1 MGIPI
6 AGAVDH
12 QQLTIR
18 SQVMLATRT
27 MKCSTMLSLL
37 VLVCLSCFA
46 LQAGADGVEVKVC
59 CLTEEAYTS
68 CEQMRESFFA
78 GEGGEGGAGAES
90 GAEGGEGGEEAAEV
104 EEPQGPSEEDLMASR
119 VNDAFSR
126 ISIGGGGGGGDF
138 VVGGGGGGFDFS
150 SLNDDDDDDDK
161 DSGDS
166 GDDGGSSSSKSKKE
180 KKKKT
185 ERKRSRS
192 SSSGGGTFPS
202 TSGGGGGG
210 ADDGGSSDDDGGAG
224 DDSGSGDDGGQTDDD
239 GGGDDGRR
247 KLLAGHITWQCIKP
261 GGAAPDG
268 GRRLLAEGNVSASV
282 MQMLEKKECNLA
294 TDLDARDVYQANKA
308 LGYQAIFAEDS
319 KGDGEGRTF
328 HAVAVVPAST
338 CEANPNVTLVDLK
351 GGNACSAGYKQ
362 TSGWTIPLATMLTQ
376 GDGSNT
382 EELGKADWEAMTS
395 FFPQMCSP
403 GGPEEADEK
412 LCANCAG
419 DCESGDGEP
428 YSGHAGSM
436 RCLMEGKGDVAF
448 TKETAPL
455 DFAADVKLVCP
466 NGGCADVADHDT
478 CNYATVPTN
487 MVAVSPDLPVDEI
500 RSQMM
505 EKMNSQEWSDWLASN
520 PSLFKGGS
528 KGLVPIQEDT
538 VEYMGNIADVY
549 QSLENLGYL

>member
-1 MGIPI
+1 MG
-6 AGAVDH
+6 
-12 QQLTIR
+12 
-18 SQVMLATRT
+18 
-27 MKCSTMLSLL
+27 
-37 VLVCLSCFA
+37 
-46 LQAGADGVEVKVC
+46 
-59 CLTEEAYTS
+59 
-68 CEQMRESFFA
+68 
-78 GEGGEGGAGAES
+78 
-90 GAEGGEGGEEAAEV
+90 
-104 EEPQGPSEEDLMASR
+104 
-119 VNDAFSR
+119 
-126 ISIGGGGGGGDF
+126 
-138 VVGGGGGGFDFS
+138 
-150 SLNDDDDDDDK
+150 DDK
-161 DSGDS
+161 DSGDSGDS
-166 GDDGGSSSSKSKKE
+166 GDDGGSSSSRSSSSKKE

-192 SSSGGGTFPS
+192 SRSGGGGGGGTGGITFPS
-202 TSGGGGGG
+202 TDGGAASGGADDGGTSDDDGGAGDDAGTADDGDGGGDSGGGDSGGGDSGGG

-224 DDSGSGDDGGQTDDD
+224 DDAGAADDDGGGDDTGQSDDD

-247 KLLAGHITWQCIKP
+247 KLLAGHITWQCIRP

-319 KGDGEGRTF
+319 KGDGEGRTL

-338 CEANPNVTLVDLK
+338 CEANPNVTLADLK

-362 TSGWTIPLATMLTQ
+362 TSGWTIPLATMVTQ

-382 EELGKADWEAMTS
+382 EELGKTDWEAMTS

-478 CNYATVPTN
+478 CNFATVPTN
-487 MVAVSPDLPVDEI
+487 MIAVSPDLPVDEI
-500 RSQMM
+500 RSEMM
-505 EKMNSQEWSDWLASN
+505 EKMNSQEWSDWMASN

-549 QSLENLGYL
+549 QSLDNLGYL

>member
-1 MGIPI
+1 MG
-6 AGAVDH
+6 
-12 QQLTIR
+12 
-18 SQVMLATRT
+18 
-27 MKCSTMLSLL
+27 
-37 VLVCLSCFA
+37 
-46 LQAGADGVEVKVC
+46 
-59 CLTEEAYTS
+59 
-68 CEQMRESFFA
+68 
-78 GEGGEGGAGAES
+78 
-90 GAEGGEGGEEAAEV
+90 
-104 EEPQGPSEEDLMASR
+104 
-119 VNDAFSR
+119 
-126 ISIGGGGGGGDF
+126 
-138 VVGGGGGGFDFS
+138 
-150 SLNDDDDDDDK
+150 
-161 DSGDS
+161 
-166 GDDGGSSSSKSKKE
+166 
-180 KKKKT
+180 KKT

-192 SSSGGGTFPS
+192 SSSGGGTGGITFPS

-224 DDSGSGDDGGQTDDD
+224 DDSGTADDGDGGGGDSGGGDSGGGADDGGSSDDDGGGDDAGQTDDD

-261 GGAAPDG
+261 GGTAPDG

-308 LGYQAIFAEDS
+308 LGYQAIFAEDN

-328 HAVAVVPAST
+328 QAVAVVPAST
-338 CEANPNVTLVDLK
+338 CEANPNVTLADLK

-487 MVAVSPDLPVDEI
+487 MIAVSPDLPVDEI

>member
-1 MGIPI
+1 MG
-6 AGAVDH
+6 D
-12 QQLTIR
+12 
-18 SQVMLATRT
+18 
-27 MKCSTMLSLL
+27 
-37 VLVCLSCFA
+37 
-46 LQAGADGVEVKVC
+46 D
-59 CLTEEAYTS
+59 
-68 CEQMRESFFA
+68 
-78 GEGGEGGAGAES
+78 
-90 GAEGGEGGEEAAEV
+90 
-104 EEPQGPSEEDLMASR
+104 D
-119 VNDAFSR
+119 D
-126 ISIGGGGGGGDF
+126 
-138 VVGGGGGGFDFS
+138 
-150 SLNDDDDDDDK
+150 DDDDDDDK

-166 GDDGGSSSSKSKKE
+166 GDSGDDGGSSSSRSSSSKKE

-192 SSSGGGTFPS
+192 SRSGGGGGGGGTGGITFPS
-202 TSGGGGGG
+202 NDGGTSDDDGGAGDDAGTADDGDGGGGDGGGGDSGGGDSGGG

-224 DDSGSGDDGGQTDDD
+224 DDAGAADDDGGGDDTGQSDDD

-247 KLLAGHITWQCIKP
+247 KLLAGHITWQCIRP

-338 CEANPNVTLVDLK
+338 CEANPNVTLADLK

-362 TSGWTIPLATMLTQ
+362 TSGWTIPLATMVTQ

-382 EELGKADWEAMTS
+382 EELGKTDWEAMTS

-436 RCLMEGKGDVAF
+436 R
-448 TKETAPL
+448 
-455 DFAADVKLVCP
+455 
-466 NGGCADVADHDT
+466 
-478 CNYATVPTN
+478 
-487 MVAVSPDLPVDEI
+487 
-500 RSQMM
+500 
-505 EKMNSQEWSDWLASN
+505 
-520 PSLFKGGS
+520 
-528 KGLVPIQEDT
+528 
-538 VEYMGNIADVY
+538 
-549 QSLENLGYL
+549 